1 MRRKTGSSRPRGI
14 VLGSIA
20 WFVLLLIPF
29 SAFAV
34 ETWFQLQIFRGD
46 YKVALMQKEAR
57 EIQQRVSIL
66 AERSDELAAMERL
79 AAKAPDL
86 GLVLPEPDQLEVVW
100 AEPAD
105 GSQPAYTQQPY
116 AVARL
121 NAAPAA
127 SGSGSRAAASG
138 HP

>member
-1 MRRKTGSSRPRGI
+1 MRRKAVSYRPRGI

-20 WFVLLLIPF
+20 WFALLLIPF

-46 YKVALMQKEAR
+46 YEAAIMQKEAR

-66 AERSDELAAMERL
+66 SERSDELAAMERL

-86 GLVLPEPDQLEVVW
+86 GLVLPEPDQVEVVC
-100 AEPAD
+100 AAPSDETRPE
-105 GSQPAYTQQPY
+105 YTNQPY

-121 NAAPAA
+121 NPSRVVSRSGQPAVPE
-127 SGSGSRAAASG
+127 R
-138 HP
+138 P

>member
-1 MRRKTGSSRPRGI
+1 MRRKNGSSRPRGI
-14 VLGSIA
+14 VLGSMA
-20 WFVLLLIPF
+20 WFALLLIPF
-29 SAFAV
+29 SAFSV

-46 YKVALMQKEAR
+46 YEVATMQQEAR

-66 AERSDELAAMERL
+66 AERSDELAAMDRL
-79 AAKAPDL
+79 VAKAPDL
-86 GLVLPEPDQLEVVW
+86 GLVQPEPEQVEVVM

-105 GSQPAYTQQPY
+105 GTQPSYTSEPY

-121 NAAPAA
+121 NPPVAIPGATR
-127 SGSGSRAAASG
+127 SAAASE

>member
-1 MRRKTGSSRPRGI
+1 MRRKAASSRPRGI
-14 VLGSIA
+14 VLGSVA
-20 WFVLLLIPF
+20 WFALLLIPF

-46 YKVALMQKEAR
+46 YKVAIMQKEAR

-66 AERSDELAAMERL
+66 AERTDELSAMERL

-86 GLVLPEPDQLEVVW
+86 GLVLPEPDQVEVVW
-100 AEPAD
+100 ASPSD
-105 GSQPAYTQQPY
+105 GTQPVYTSQPY

-121 NAAPAA
+121 NPVAAHPGSSPSAA
-127 SGSGSRAAASG
+127 VPER
-138 HP
+138 P